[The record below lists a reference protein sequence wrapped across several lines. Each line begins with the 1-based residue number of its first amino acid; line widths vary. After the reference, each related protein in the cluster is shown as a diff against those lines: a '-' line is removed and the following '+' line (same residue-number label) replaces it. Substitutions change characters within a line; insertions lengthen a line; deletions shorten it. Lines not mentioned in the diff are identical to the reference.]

1 MIRGASTGLRE
12 MLGSDNMCIGKGR
25 TPRRGGLLVQMV
37 AGMPPSINS
46 DGSNGGGIRGGITS
60 DKLSF
65 KLPLFSFAVEKTD
78 SQMRL
83 RDNETIILRYWS
95 WRRMGHVRK
104 ALTLSEG
111 VVRVQGLD

>member
-1 MIRGASTGLRE
+1 MRRGASTGLRE
-12 MLGSDNMCIGKGR
+12 MLGSDNMCIGRGR

-37 AGMPPSINS
+37 AGMPPSINGG
-46 DGSNGGGIRGGITS
+46 DGGGIRGGITS

-104 ALTLSEG
+104 ALTLSDG